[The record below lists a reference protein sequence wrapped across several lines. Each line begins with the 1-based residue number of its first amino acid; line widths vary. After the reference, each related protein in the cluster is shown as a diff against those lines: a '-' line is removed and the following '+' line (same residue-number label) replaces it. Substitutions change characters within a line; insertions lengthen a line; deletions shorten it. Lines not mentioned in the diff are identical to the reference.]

1 MNKNKISLGS
11 IFVGIL
17 SISFVLYMC
26 LTFKPVEKTIN
37 NLFQVYLG
45 GKKIGVIK
53 SEQELHNIIDS
64 EQQEIKDEYQVSK
77 VYSPSGLDIQ
87 PITTYRKEYMTG
99 REMYDKI
106 KGIEPFTI
114 EGYEVTIKN
123 KEDSSKN
130 KKIYILNKNL
140 LEDAVKNT
148 VLAFVD
154 EKDYDAYLSGEEI
167 EIVDTGREI
176 TNIYFENEVTIKKTY
191 ISTEEEI
198 ITDVDTL
205 SMYFLFG
212 TDTLNSTYEVK
223 ASDTMETI
231 AYKNK
236 LGVEDL
242 LIANP
247 DLAGENA
254 LIAVGQKLNVAAIN
268 PLSNIVVESFD
279 TEYQTIEYETKTIV
293 DKTLDADQSYVKQQG
308 TNGLSK
314 VTYATKEMNGIIL
327 ATQLVNEEIISET
340 VDKIVV
346 MGGKNVVYYGNNTY
360 WAWPTNKPFR
370 ISSGYGYRYHP
381 IRGQYHFHPALDIT
395 GVKQRDI
402 YSVQD
407 GTVVKVA
414 QTGYNGGNGS
424 YVTIDH
430 GNGYVAS
437 YLHLKKNSILVKK
450 GETVQKG
457 QKIATMGTTGSSTGV
472 HLDFRVKKNGEYIN
486 PFTLYK

>member
-53 SEQELHNIIDS
+53 SEQELHDIIDR

-130 KKIYILNKNL
+130 KKIYILNKDL
-140 LEDAVKNT
+140 LEEAVKNT

-327 ATQLVNEEIISET
+327 ATQLVTEEILSET

-346 MGGKNVVYYGNNTY
+346 MGGKNVV
-360 WAWPTNKPFR
+360 
-370 ISSGYGYRYHP
+370 
-381 IRGQYHFHPALDIT
+381 
-395 GVKQRDI
+395 
-402 YSVQD
+402 
-407 GTVVKVA
+407 
-414 QTGYNGGNGS
+414 
-424 YVTIDH
+424 
-430 GNGYVAS
+430 
-437 YLHLKKNSILVKK
+437 
-450 GETVQKG
+450 
-457 QKIATMGTTGSSTGV
+457 
-472 HLDFRVKKNGEYIN
+472 
-486 PFTLYK
+486 

>member
-53 SEQELHNIIDS
+53 SEQELHDIIDR

-130 KKIYILNKNL
+130 KKIYILNKSL

-242 LIANP
+242 
-247 DLAGENA
+247 
-254 LIAVGQKLNVAAIN
+254 
-268 PLSNIVVESFD
+268 
-279 TEYQTIEYETKTIV
+279 
-293 DKTLDADQSYVKQQG
+293 
-308 TNGLSK
+308 
-314 VTYATKEMNGIIL
+314 
-327 ATQLVNEEIISET
+327 
-340 VDKIVV
+340 
-346 MGGKNVVYYGNNTY
+346 
-360 WAWPTNKPFR
+360 
-370 ISSGYGYRYHP
+370 
-381 IRGQYHFHPALDIT
+381 
-395 GVKQRDI
+395 
-402 YSVQD
+402 
-407 GTVVKVA
+407 
-414 QTGYNGGNGS
+414 
-424 YVTIDH
+424 
-430 GNGYVAS
+430 
-437 YLHLKKNSILVKK
+437 
-450 GETVQKG
+450 
-457 QKIATMGTTGSSTGV
+457 
-472 HLDFRVKKNGEYIN
+472 
-486 PFTLYK
+486 